1 MLQAI
6 RGKTASIVVK
16 ALAGLL
22 IISFAAW
29 GVGDFITARATD
41 VSVATVG
48 KTDIEPQALE
58 YELSRETQRL
68 RQAFGG
74 QLSEEQLLQFGIG
87 DAVLQRL
94 INDQAL
100 LIKAGDLG
108 IKVSD
113 EQVTRTIH
121 NDPSFHGFDGK
132 FSRARFNEVIRN
144 NGFSEAA
151 FIERVRGDI
160 ASREML
166 GAIAAGGAATNKMA
180 SLLRTYRYEQRTA
193 DILLVRD
200 ADEPAPGTPTDEDLK
215 ALHSAQAQR
224 FTAPEYRKITVV
236 HLDPKQLMETVSV
249 SDEDLKATFEAN
261 AASYI
266 KPEIRTVQQ
275 MVLGSEEKAKEAEK
289 RLAEGQD
296 FVKVATE
303 VAEMEAAAVSLGAV
317 GKDGLLPEIADAVF
331 AVKEGAVTAP
341 VKTALGW
348 HILRAEKVQAGE
360 TKTLDQ
366 VRDQVREIAAHE
378 KAIDALY
385 GLSVKFEDAIGGG
398 SSLEEAAGAVGMKPI
413 TIDAVDRQGKTPAGT
428 KAAGLPDLASL
439 LPVAFSSE
447 ERADSPLT
455 EAGDKGFFMVRVDKI
470 TPPALRPLETVRDEV
485 AAVWIEQQR
494 VKSAEKHAQEMVD
507 LLNAGTTFP
516 ALAASVPGDI
526 TVVGPVTRK
535 PGGDVDATVVARMF
549 ELKPGTAG
557 LAKVAN
563 GYFVVRV
570 TTVTPPTSDKDA
582 PSLASI
588 DESLDADV
596 GRDLSAQMLEAF
608 REEYG
613 VKVNQRVFE
622 AVLKPGIF
630 NPQQFN

>member
-16 ALAGLL
+16 ALSGLL

-29 GVGDFITARATD
+29 GVGDFIKARATD
-41 VSVATVG
+41 VSLATVG
-48 KTDIEPQALE
+48 EHDIEPQALE

-74 QLSEEQLLQFGIG
+74 QLTEEQLLQFGIG
-87 DAVLQRL
+87 DAVLQRM

-100 LIKAGDLG
+100 LIKAADLG

-113 EQVTRTIH
+113 EQVTSTIH
-121 NDPSFHGFDGK
+121 SDPTFRGFDGQ

-151 FIERVRGDI
+151 FIERVRSDI

-166 GAIAAGGAATNKMA
+166 GAISAGGAATNKMA
-180 SLLRTYRYEQRTA
+180 SLLRTYRFEKRTA
-193 DILLVRD
+193 DTLLVK
-200 ADEPAPGTPTDEDLK
+200 AVDEPAPGVPSDDDLK
-215 ALHSAQAQR
+215 AVHSAQSQR
-224 FTAPEYRKITVV
+224 FTAPEYRKITFV
-236 HLDPKQLMETVSV
+236 HLDPKQLMESVSI
-249 SDEDLKATFEAN
+249 SDEDLKATYEAN
-261 AASYI
+261 AASFI
-266 KPEIRTVQQ
+266 RQEMRTVQQ
-275 MVLGSEEKAKEAEK
+275 MVLSSEEKAKEAEK
-289 RLAEGQD
+289 RLAAGDD

-303 VAEMEAAAVSLGAV
+303 VAEMEAAAVSLGDV
-317 GKDGLLPEIADAVF
+317 GKDGLLPELADAVF

-348 HILRAEKVQAGE
+348 HILRAEKVSPGE

-366 VRDQVREIAAHE
+366 VRDQVRAIAAHE
-378 KAIDALY
+378 KAVDALY
-385 GLSVKFEDAIGGG
+385 GLSVKFEDSIGGG
-398 SSLEEAAGAVGMKPI
+398 ATLEEAASSVGMKTV
-413 TIDAVDRQGKTPAGT
+413 TIDAVDRQGKTPAGSP
-428 KAAGLPDLASL
+428 AAGLPDLASL
-439 LPVAFSSE
+439 LPVAFSSD
-447 ERADSPLT
+447 ERTDSALT

-470 TPPALRPLETVRDEV
+470 TPPALRPLDSIRADVT
-485 AAVWIEQQR
+485 AVWEEDQR
-494 VKSAEKHAQEMVD
+494 VKSAEKHAKEIAD
-507 LLNAGTTFP
+507 LLNGGTAFP

-526 TVVGPVTRK
+526 TVVGPLTRK
-535 PGGDVDATVVARMF
+535 QGGEADATVVARMF
-549 ELKPGTAG
+549 ELKLNGAG
-557 LAKVAN
+557 LARV
-563 GYFVVRV
+563 GDDFVVVRV
-570 TTVTPPTSDKDA
+570 TAVTPPNADGDA
-582 PSLASI
+582 PTLASI

-613 VKVNQRVFE
+613 VKVNRRVFE
-622 AVLKPGIF
+622 AVLKPGTF